1 METVCM
7 LIDAIGSLM
16 SGCVAALT
24 LLRYGSNPTPA
35 TPSTSQTPRMPDM
48 PSTPGVASPGV
59 VINAEHII
67 INGPVFITNSRNVA
81 EPRSVRDT
89 AHSDGDTQETAA

>member
-1 METVCM
+1 ME
-7 LIDAIGSLM
+7 AIFLFVSAVSNAM
-16 SGCVAALT
+16 SAWTATLT
-24 LLRYGSNPTPA
+24 LWGYGPKPTPA